1 MNAALWFAPRVLL
14 YQATLGF
21 AVLFFLIGEVPSLL
35 RLDPQEASRAAWP
48 LYVFGAATIL
58 LSLWATSRRLARLRP
73 LLRAVSARAPALAA
87 DDIEELAQMSP
98 FAALASAATAG
109 VASLALS
116 VPVFY
121 REGVDTERVA
131 SLLLLEVIIMATASL
146 PLYVLVRNAVARV
159 LESAAP
165 DGPREALE
173 RVERLG
179 LPRRRVVRHMF
190 AAVAVPVF
198 VVATGTLL
206 VTMGHLREVTTVGRV
221 ETALALAR
229 GPLAL
234 DPDRLGPAEREELAR
249 LLGDRGFAVHFEPG
263 PRPVRAEHDQHG
275 RVVVALPLGPPEL
288 ARERVFFTFDASPR
302 WPAGPA
308 ATLGSALALVLA
320 LGAWVGLAFGRAL
333 ASDLE
338 TAARQVRSLGG
349 PAPGPDDPARARFV
363 VVSQLGVA
371 AATLADR
378 FRTFAE
384 AQKRAVEAREASL
397 RLRDVLFA
405 SVSHDLKGPL
415 NAILGFCAVA
425 STEPL
430 GEGQLESINAIERRG
445 RELLA
450 LIETILDAARVEAG
464 HLTLLR
470 APCSVATVVRLALE
484 RGDDLG
490 PFGAE
495 PVVLEAQGDLPQVH
509 WDDARMVRAL
519 GAVVA
524 YAKRLSPGGGVILR
538 ARAPD
543 PAAVELTVLEP
554 SAGLNVRELVHV
566 IEEGPMA
573 FDPQRVGGLALG
585 LPLADAIVRMHG
597 GKLEVLESPEGGL
610 LFCLRVPAD
619 GGLSLAG
626 PASVRPSSVRPPS
639 VRPAGLLAPSVRPPG
654 FGPPPPRPS
663 GSVPPRPGTLM
674 SGRGPAPGAARAE
687 LCLV

>member
-1 MNAALWFAPRVLL
+1 MNAAPWFAPRVLL

-58 LSLWATSRRLARLRP
+58 LSLWATSRRLARLKP
-73 LLRAVSARAPALAA
+73 LLKDVAARAPALRA

-121 REGVDTERVA
+121 REGVDKERVV

-159 LESAAP
+159 LEAAAP

-173 RVERLG
+173 RVEQLG
-179 LPRRRVVRHMF
+179 LPRKRVVRHMF

-221 ETALALAR
+221 ETALALAH

-234 DPDRLGPAEREELAR
+234 DPERFGPAERAR
-249 LLGDRGFAVHFEPG
+249 LAALLGERGFHVSFLPG
-263 PRPVRAEHDQHG
+263 ARPVLAEHDRQG
-275 RVVVALPLGPPEL
+275 RVVVALPIG
-288 ARERVFFTFDASPR
+288 AADERAVFTFDASPR
-302 WPAGPA
+302 WPLGPA
-308 ATLGSALALVLA
+308 ATLALALAFVLA

-333 ASDLE
+333 AGDLE
-338 TAARQVRSLGG
+338 TAARQVRALGG
-349 PAPGPDDPARARFV
+349 GAPGPAGAARARFAV
-363 VVSQLGVA
+363 VAQLGQA
-371 AATLADR
+371 ASTLAER
-378 FRTFAE
+378 FRTFAD

-425 STEPL
+425 SAEPL
-430 GEGQLESINAIERRG
+430 SEGQLESVNAIERRA

-464 HLTLLR
+464 HLTLVR
-470 APCSVATVVRLALE
+470 ASCSVATVVRLALE

-490 PFGAE
+490 PLGAE
-495 PVVLEAQGDLPQVH
+495 PVRLEASDELPQVH

-524 YAKRLSPGGGVILR
+524 YAKRLSPGGGVVLR
-538 ARAPD
+538 AKAPD
-543 PAAVELTVLEP
+543 PASVELTVLEP
-554 SAGLNVRELVHV
+554 SAGLTVRELMHV

-585 LPLADAIVRMHG
+585 LPLADAIVTMHG
-597 GKLEVLESPEGGL
+597 GKLEVLEAPEGGL
-610 LFCLRVPAD
+610 LFRLRLPVD
-619 GGLSLAG
+619 GGVSALTPGSLT
-626 PASVRPSSVRPPS
+626 SFRPPGFGS
-639 VRPAGLLAPSVRPPG
+639 ASVRPPG
-654 FGPPPPRPS
+654 FSAPPPKPSRSSRP
-663 GSVPPRPGTLM
+663 PGTLM
-674 SGRGPAPGAARAE
+674 SGRGPAPRAARAKP
-687 LCLV
+687 CLR

>member
-1 MNAALWFAPRVLL
+1 MWFAPRVLL

-73 LLRAVSARAPALAA
+73 LLKAVAARAPALAA

-121 REGVDTERVA
+121 REGVDKERVV

-159 LESAAP
+159 LEAAAP

-179 LPRRRVVRHMF
+179 LPRKRVVRHMF

-221 ETALALAR
+221 ETALALAH

-234 DPDRLGPAEREELAR
+234 APERLGPEQRAR
-249 LLGDRGFAVHFEPG
+249 IAALLGERGFEVSFLPG
-263 PRPVRAEHDQHG
+263 ARPVLAEHDRQG
-275 RVVVALPLGPPEL
+275 RVVVALPIGAAE
-288 ARERVFFTFDASPR
+288 ERAVFTFDASPR
-302 WPAGPA
+302 WPLGPA
-308 ATLGSALALVLA
+308 ATLAFALAFVLA

-333 ASDLE
+333 AGDLE
-338 TAARQVRSLGG
+338 TAARQVRALGG
-349 PAPGPDDPARARFV
+349 GASPEGPARARFA
-363 VVSQLGVA
+363 VVSQLGEA
-371 AATLADR
+371 ASTLAER

-384 AQKRAVEAREASL
+384 AQKRAVESREASL

-425 STEPL
+425 SAEPL
-430 GEGQLESINAIERRG
+430 GEGQLESVNAIERRA

-464 HLTLLR
+464 HLTLVR
-470 APCSVATVVRLALE
+470 SSCSVHSVVRLALE

-490 PFGAE
+490 PLGAE
-495 PVVLEAQGDLPQVH
+495 AVVLEASEELPQVH

-524 YAKRLSPGGGVILR
+524 YAKRLSPGGGVLLR
-538 ARAPD
+538 AKAPD
-543 PAAVELTVLEP
+543 PSSVELTVLEP
-554 SAGLNVRELVHV
+554 SAGLTVRELMHV

-585 LPLADAIVRMHG
+585 LPLADAIVTMHG
-597 GKLEVLESPEGGL
+597 GKLEVLEAPEGGL
-610 LFCLRVPAD
+610 LFRLRVPAD
-619 GGLSLAG
+619 GGIGLLTPGSLG
-626 PASVRPSSVRPPS
+626 SVRPSGLGSV
-639 VRPAGLLAPSVRPPG
+639 ASVRPPG
-654 FGPPPPRPS
+654 FSVAPPRPS
-663 GSVPPRPGTLM
+663 GSIPPVR
-674 SGRGPAPGAARAE
+674 
-687 LCLV
+687 

>member
-1 MNAALWFAPRVLL
+1 VNAALWFAPRVLL

-48 LYVFGAATIL
+48 LYMFGAATIL
-58 LSLWATSRRLARLRP
+58 LSLWATSRRLGRLRP
-73 LLRAVSARAPALAA
+73 LLRAVAERAPSLAA

-121 REGVDTERVA
+121 REGVDRERVV

-146 PLYVLVRNAVARV
+146 PLYVLVRHAVARV
-159 LESAAP
+159 LESASP

-173 RVERLG
+173 RIERRG

-206 VTMGHLREVTTVGRV
+206 VTMGHLREVTTIGRV
-221 ETALALAR
+221 ETALALAH
-229 GPLAL
+229 GPLAVA
-234 DPDRLGPAEREELAR
+234 PERLGVDQRAELGR
-249 LLGDRGFAVHFEPG
+249 LLSGRGFGVRFAPG
-263 PRPVRAEHDQHG
+263 ARPVLAEHDRLG
-275 RVVVALPLGPPEL
+275 RVVVALPVGGS
-288 ARERVFFTFDASPR
+288 ERAVFTFDASPR
-302 WPAGPA
+302 WPPGPA
-308 ATLGSALALVLA
+308 ATLAAALTAVLA

-333 ASDLE
+333 AGDLE
-338 TAARQVRSLGG
+338 TATRQVRALGG
-349 PAPGPDDPARARFV
+349 AERGSEPPARARFAV
-363 VVSQLGVA
+363 VAQLGEA
-371 AATLADR
+371 ASTLAER

-384 AQKRAVEAREASL
+384 AQRRAVESREASL

-425 STEPL
+425 SAEPL
-430 GEGQLESINAIERRG
+430 SEGQLESISAIERRG

-470 APCSVATVVRLALE
+470 APCPAAGVLRQALE

-490 PFGAE
+490 PLGAE
-495 PVVLEAQGDLPQVH
+495 PVDFEAADGLPHVF

-519 GAVVA
+519 GAVIA
-524 YAKRLSPGGGVILR
+524 YAKRLSPQGGVVVRGR
-538 ARAPD
+538 AVDAG
-543 PAAVELTVLEP
+543 AVEITVLEP
-554 SAGLNVRELVHV
+554 SAGLSVREIGRV

-585 LPLADAIVRMHG
+585 LPLADAIVTMHG
-597 GKLEVLESPEGGL
+597 GKLEVLESPRGGL
-610 LFCLRVPAD
+610 LFRLRVPAD
-619 GGLSLAG
+619 GGVAAG
-626 PASVRPSSVRPPS
+626 TNSSRPGAPPGSS
-639 VRPAGLLAPSVRPPG
+639 RPPG
-654 FGPPPPRPS
+654 LYGPPPRPS
-663 GSVPPRPGTLM
+663 NPPPPVR
-674 SGRGPAPGAARAE
+674 
-687 LCLV
+687 

>member
-1 MNAALWFAPRVLL
+1 VNAALWFAPRVLL

-21 AVLFFLIGEVPSLL
+21 AVLFFLIGEAPSLL

-58 LSLWATSRRLARLRP
+58 LSLWVTSRRLVRLRP
-73 LLRAVSARAPALAA
+73 LLKAVAAREPKLAA
-87 DDIEELAQMSP
+87 DDIELLAQMSP
-98 FAALASAATAG
+98 FAAIASAATAG
-109 VASLALS
+109 IAALS

-121 REGVDTERVA
+121 REGVDRERVA
-131 SLLLLEVIIMATASL
+131 ILLLLEVINMATASL

-159 LESAAP
+159 LELAAP

-173 RVERLG
+173 RVERQG
-179 LPRRRVVRHMF
+179 LPRLRVVRHMF

-221 ETALALAR
+221 ETALALAS
-229 GPLAL
+229 GPLSL
-234 DPDRLGPAEREELAR
+234 DPERLGPEERERLAS
-249 LLGDRGFAVHFEPG
+249 LLGERGFGVRFVPG
-263 PRPVRAEHDQHG
+263 ARPVLAEHDRQG
-275 RVVVALPLGPPEL
+275 RVVVALPIG
-288 ARERVFFTFDASPR
+288 ASERATFTFDASPR
-302 WPAGPA
+302 WPAGPVV
-308 ATLGSALALVLA
+308 TLVLALAVVLA
-320 LGAWVGLAFGRAL
+320 LGAWVGLAFGRAV
-333 ASDLE
+333 AGDLE
-338 TAARQVRSLGG
+338 TAARQVRALGG
-349 PAPGPDDPARARFV
+349 GTAAPPPAPRARFAV
-363 VVSQLGVA
+363 VAQLGDA
-371 AATLADR
+371 ASTLAER

-425 STEPL
+425 SAEPL
-430 GEGQLESINAIERRG
+430 GEGQLESITAIERRG

-470 APCSVATVVRLALE
+470 VPCSVVTIARLALE

-490 PFGAE
+490 PLGAE
-495 PVVLEAQGDLPQVH
+495 PVVLEAANDLPQVH

-524 YAKRLSPGGGVILR
+524 YAKRLSPRGGVILR

-543 PAAVELTVLEP
+543 LSTVELTVLEP
-554 SAGLNVRELVHV
+554 SAGLSVRELNHV

-585 LPLADAIVRMHG
+585 LPLADSIVNMHG
-597 GKLEVLESPEGGL
+597 GRLEVLDAPGGGL
-610 LFCLRVPAD
+610 LFRLRLPVD
-619 GGLSLAG
+619 GVGSMVG
-626 PASVRPSSVRPPS
+626 PVSA
-639 VRPAGLLAPSVRPPG
+639 
-654 FGPPPPRPS
+654 
-663 GSVPPRPGTLM
+663 
-674 SGRGPAPGAARAE
+674 SGRLMGVAHRVSPLGPQRASGPAPPVR
-687 LCLV
+687 